1 MSIISRLNERFKK
14 AEIAKRDTSS
24 VTSSDSDLPL
34 DNQLT
39 FQRDCNEGWSYHD
52 GHIYLN
58 DEDIETVL
66 DENNN
71 DVKFQSA
78 VSDAISEYRDLV
90 WRRGNGQFAK
100 FTVKADGV
108 QEKILNNMKRIYDER
123 TGGIKLS
130 WGDGGYLL
138 NNLNIRAIIAMYH
151 VRPTEKAQKFLK
163 GLKAKLA
170 LILVNKNSSPHYERV
185 SKVVRTLYDEVDNA
199 ISQTPIDGRCLPV
212 HNANH
217 NC

>member
-1 MSIISRLNERFKK
+1 MSIISRLNERFRKS
-14 AEIAKRDTSS
+14 EIAKRDSS
-24 VTSSDSDLPL
+24 SITENDSDLPL
-34 DNQLT
+34 DHQLS
-39 FQRDCNEGWSYHD
+39 FQRDFEEGWSYHD

-58 DEDIETVL
+58 DEDIETTL
-66 DENNN
+66 DENSN

-90 WRRGNGQFAK
+90 WKRGNGHFPKFA
-100 FTVKADGV
+100 VKADAV

-123 TGGIKLS
+123 TGGLRLS

-151 VRPTEKAQKFLK
+151 VRPTEKARKFLN

-170 LILVNKNSSPHYERV
+170 LILVNKNSSPHYERA
-185 SKVVRTLYDEVDNA
+185 SKVVKTLYDEVDNA
-199 ISQTPIDGRCLPV
+199 ISQTPIDGRYLPA
-212 HNANH
+212 HNAN
-217 NC
+217 NSC